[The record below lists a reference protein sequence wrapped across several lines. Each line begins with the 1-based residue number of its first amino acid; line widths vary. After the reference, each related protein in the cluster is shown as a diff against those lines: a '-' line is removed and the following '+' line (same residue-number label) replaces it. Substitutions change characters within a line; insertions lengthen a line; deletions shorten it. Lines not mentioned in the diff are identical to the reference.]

1 MAIVATFDVP
11 TQTLQTRASGTVTYS
26 DIVEHLR
33 SERQRVPGAR
43 ELFDA
48 TGANTNL
55 TADEVKALAEE
66 AAALF
71 ERGKVGP
78 VAVVATDG
86 VLFGMARMYEAF
98 VADLAVPFHVFR
110 EVSPALEWL
119 ATRPHR

>member
-11 TQTLQTRASGTVTYS
+11 TQTLQTRASGTISYAEIL
-26 DIVEHLR
+26 DHLHTV
-33 SERQRVPGAR
+33 RQRIPGAR

-48 TGANTNL
+48 SGAKTNL
-55 TADEVKALAEE
+55 TAAEVKALAQE

-78 VAVVATDG
+78 IAVVATDG

-98 VADLAVPFHVFR
+98 VADLAAPFHVFR

-119 ATRPHR
+119 ANRPHR